1 VFAVSAAQAL
11 GKRPNYYDIINVEY
25 FMEGFCMFNLMAFLS
40 YVVVVVFT
48 PGPNTIMSMV
58 NASRFGFRKTLRF
71 ITGAAA
77 GFFIIILLSGYFNL
91 LLFNLLPK
99 VKIFM
104 GILGAVYMTYLAVV
118 IMKNKDVSV
127 GENKKDSLEKDINL
141 NSFYTGLTMQF
152 INPKVILFGIT
163 VMSNFIIPYFK
174 SSMALIGFSFLL
186 ALVAMSAT
194 TSWALFG
201 SIFKRFLSNYRKQ
214 FNIAMGLLLIYSA
227 VSISGILKLFR

>member
-1 VFAVSAAQAL
+1 MFAASAVQAL

-25 FMEGFCMFNLMAFLS
+25 FKEGFYMFNLMAFLS

-58 NASRFGFRKTLRF
+58 NASKFGFRKTLRF

-77 GFFIIILLSGYFNL
+77 GFFIIIVLSGYFNL

-99 VKIFM
+99 VKFFM
-104 GILGAVYMTYLAVV
+104 GILGAVYMAYLAVV
-118 IMKNKDVSV
+118 IIKHKDVSDDD
-127 GENKKDSLEKDINL
+127 NKKDSLEKDVSL
-141 NSFYTGLTMQF
+141 NSFYTGLMMQF

-174 SSMALIGFSFLL
+174 SNAILLGFSLLL
-186 ALVAMSAT
+186 ALIAMSAT

-201 SIFKRFLSNYRKQ
+201 SFFKVFLSKYRKQ

-227 VSISGILKLFR
+227 VSISGILNLFP